1 MSSYLLFVVGILVLI
16 GIYALLTMS
25 LNLKFGVTGLI
36 DLGVVA
42 YFAVGAYTYVLL
54 TAPPPSTGLETYNIG
69 LGLPLWVGFIA
80 AALVAGLFSFLVGIP
95 ALRLRGEYLA
105 IATYAAAE
113 VVQALVSNE
122 EWLTNGVVGY
132 SNLPQPFRGVFETG
146 NSYQYFFLLLVA
158 VSVVVVYWLLRRM
171 QMRPFGRALRAV
183 RESEDVALSVGKDVA
198 RYRMKAFVIGGIIA
212 GFAGA
217 LYVSYTSL
225 IVPTMFAAEVT
236 WTAWI
241 ALVIGGSGNYRGAIL
256 GTAVL
261 LSAQEAT
268 RFFQA
273 SADLASLLAAS
284 RFVAMGILL
293 VLIIRF
299 RPRGILTEKPES
311 DTALVGD

>member
-1 MSSYLLFVVGILVLI
+1 MSSYLLFAVGILILI

-36 DLGVVA
+36 DLGLVG
-42 YFAVGAYTYVLL
+42 YFAVGAYTYALF
-54 TAPPPSTGLETYNIG
+54 TASPPGTGVESYNIG

-80 AALVAGLFSFLVGIP
+80 AALAAGLFSFLVGLP

-113 VVQALVSNE
+113 VVKAVASNE

-132 SNLPQPFRGVFETG
+132 SGLPQPMRGAVEAG
-146 NSYQYFFLLLVA
+146 NSYQYVFLAIVV

-171 QMRPFGRALRAV
+171 QVRPFGRALRAV
-183 RESEDVALSVGKDVA
+183 RESEEVALSVGKNVA
-198 RYRMKAFVIGGIIA
+198 RYRMKAFVIGGMIA

-217 LYVSYTSL
+217 LYIGYTTL

-256 GTAVL
+256 GTAIL
-261 LSAQEAT
+261 LSAQELT

-273 SADLASLLAAS
+273 SADMASLLAAS
-284 RFVAMGILL
+284 RFVAMGLLL
-293 VLIIRF
+293 VVIIRF
-299 RPRGILTEKPES
+299 RPRGILTEKTES
-311 DTALVGD
+311 DIALVGD